1 MGLIH
6 TLRRS
11 HAARPEGL
19 SGFGPG
25 GIEVHAKYVQ
35 IDGVYTATLTLTGY
49 PAEVLPGWLEAIYTY
64 PARIDVA
71 LHAEPVAALQAASRL
86 RKQRARLEAGRRG
99 DAERGRLEDPI
110 AEAAAADA
118 AELAHRVARSS
129 AKLFK
134 AAIHLTAYADSHEE
148 LAAILAEV
156 KGLLAAQL
164 ATVTPATFR
173 QVEGWTA
180 TLPVGV
186 DRLGPA
192 RTLATE
198 ALAACLPIASPDLT
212 RLDQDGNGGISGVL
226 WGLNTATGNPVFW
239 DRWGQQN
246 HNSVVLGASGGGKSY
261 LAKTDVLRELYRGA
275 SVAVIDPEGE
285 YAALAGAVGG
295 TVVALGAPGARI
307 NPLNLPDS
315 GGAAPDTLARR
326 ALDLHALVGVLAGE
340 RDADEGRAAL
350 DRAALRA
357 YQDAGITPDP
367 RTWCAPAPDL
377 AAVTNLLR
385 QNADPA
391 SQQLAA
397 RLDPFVAG
405 SFGGLFDAPTSH
417 RLDGHL
423 TVYTLTDLP
432 EQLKTA
438 AMLLVL
444 SEVWRQ
450 AAANDG
456 RRRMVLIDEAWVL
469 MKDPVAARFLFRL
482 AKSARK
488 HALALAMVTQDAAD
502 VLGSELGAA
511 VVANAATQVLL
522 RQAPQSIDAVAEAF
536 HLSAG
541 ERAFLLTCP
550 RGNALLTAADGSK
563 VTFASVAEPDAAALL
578 HTGLGRLT
586 RPVPATPLSGS

>member
-1 MGLIH
+1 MGLIR
-6 TLRRS
+6 TLS
-11 HAARPEGL
+11 RPHPQAPSAG
-19 SGFGPG
+19 SWFGPG
-25 GIEVHAKYVQ
+25 GIEMHAKHLE
-35 IDGVYTATLTLTGY
+35 IDGVYAATLTLTGF
-49 PAEVLPGWLEAIYTY
+49 PSEVLPGWLETIYTY

-71 LHAEPVAALQAASRL
+71 IHAEPVAPLQAASRL

-110 AEAAAADA
+110 AEAAAQDA
-118 AELAHRVARSS
+118 AELAHRVARAS

-134 AAIHLTAYADSHEE
+134 AAIHLTAYAETQDE
-148 LAAILAEV
+148 LAAILAEI

-164 ATVTPATFR
+164 ASVTPATFR
-173 QVEGWTA
+173 QIEGWTA
-180 TLPVGV
+180 TLPVAV

-212 RLDQDGNGGISGVL
+212 RLDDGDGVSGVL

-239 DRWGQQN
+239 DRWAQQN
-246 HNSVVLGASGGGKSY
+246 HNSVVLGASGSGKSF
-261 LAKTDVLRELYRGA
+261 LAKTDLLRELYQGTTV
-275 SVAVIDPEGE
+275 SVIDPEGE

-307 NPLNLPDS
+307 NPLELPDPTGS
-315 GGAAPDTLARR
+315 APDTLARR

-350 DRAALRA
+350 DRATLCA

-367 RTWCAPAPDL
+367 RTWSAPAPDL
-377 AAVTNLLR
+377 ASVVALLR
-385 QNADPA
+385 QNPDAA
-391 SQQLAA
+391 GQRLAA

-432 EQLKTA
+432 EQLRTP

-450 AAANDG
+450 ASSGDG
-456 RRRMVLIDEAWVL
+456 RRRMVLVDEAWL
-469 MKDPVAARFLFRL
+469 AMKDPVAARFLFRL

-488 HALALAMVTQDAAD
+488 HTLALAMVTQDAAD
-502 VLGSELGAA
+502 VLGTELGSA

-522 RQAPQSIDAVAEAF
+522 RQAPQAIDAVADAF
-536 HLSAG
+536 HLSGG

-550 RGNALLTAADGSK
+550 RGNALMSAADGSK
-563 VTFASVAEPDAAALL
+563 VTFASVAGPADSGLL
-578 HTGLGRLT
+578 HTGIGT
-586 RPVPATPLSGS
+586 